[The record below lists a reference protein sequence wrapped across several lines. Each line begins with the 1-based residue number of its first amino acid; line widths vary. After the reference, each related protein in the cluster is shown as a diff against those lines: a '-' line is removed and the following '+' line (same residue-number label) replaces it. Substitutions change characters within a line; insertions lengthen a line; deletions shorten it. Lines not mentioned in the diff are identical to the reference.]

1 MIDPFVQPLTE
12 ALNSEHVP
20 VLIESLMCMT
30 FLLKFKGNPAAC
42 CQFTRLSFLP
52 FCRSRSSKCII
63 VPLEHCR

>member
-1 MIDPFVQPLTE
+1 MIDPFVQPMTE
-12 ALNSEHVP
+12 ALNSEHVH

-52 FCRSRSSKCII
+52 FTWYIHM
-63 VPLEHCR
+63 VQNV